1 MPKLQTT
8 MNKELQYYTN
18 PSVKAQIDE
27 HMHMMA
33 IEFANTGKDST
44 FGEMKRAYK
53 VENELIDKIA
63 EIDSEFA
70 KIIRPYEDNNG

>member
-1 MPKLQTT
+1 MK
-8 MNKELQYYTN
+8 KELQYYTN
-18 PSVKAQIDE
+18 PSVKKQIDE

-53 VENELIDKIA
+53 VENDLIDEIA
-63 EIDSEFA
+63 KIDSEFA
-70 KIIRPYEDNNG
+70 KIIRPYNDDNG